1 MEFRKTVTTKPYM
14 QDSRRDTDVKN
25 RPLNYVG
32 EGESGM
38 IWEKHWNM
46 YVTICKIDDQCKFN
60 AWSSAPKAGA
70 LGQPRGLGCAG
81 RWENGSR

>member
-38 IWEKHWNM
+38 I
-46 YVTICKIDDQCKFN
+46 
-60 AWSSAPKAGA
+60 
-70 LGQPRGLGCAG
+70 
-81 RWENGSR
+81 